1 MTILTLLQE
10 VDKVKYCKADLHR
23 GTFVL
28 VQLIITAI
36 IWALR
41 YDTNSL
47 S

>member
-28 VQLIITAI
+28 VQLI
-36 IWALR
+36 L
-41 YDTNSL
+41 SL
-47 S
+47 LLSYER